1 MRSATHFRPRSH
13 RRQAARVSPSQR
25 NKPVWVVFLLGL
37 VAFFSVGCIS
47 KAGYDEA
54 LRERDTAERQ
64 KRALVSRVQQLQLST
79 SNLSIEV
86 KDLTGQLEDVQE
98 ERDGLQGKL
107 SRLGDEHAVVQ
118 ENLQV
123 TQAELDRRAEE
134 VKKLHGTYDALVSD
148 LESEVASGQ
157 IQIQQLRDGLQV
169 NVPDQILFAS
179 GSARLSPE
187 GSDVLRR
194 VAQQLVSLPNPV
206 QVVGHS
212 DDRKIRPSLTGQYPS
227 NWELAGARAAAVVQ
241 VFETVGIS
249 GERLIAISRA
259 EFAPIASNETKEE
272 RARNRRIE
280 ILLLPA
286 EPLAPLEVTPDPVTP
301 AP

>member
-13 RRQAARVSPSQR
+13 RRQATRVSRSQQ
-25 NKPVWVVFLLGL
+25 NKPVWIVFLLVL

-86 KDLTGQLEDVQE
+86 KDLTGQLEDVEE

-107 SRLGDEHAVVQ
+107 GRLGDEHAVVQ

-169 NVPDQILFAS
+169 TVPDQILFAS

-194 VAQQLVSLPNPV
+194 VAQQLASLPNPI

-212 DDRKIRPSLTGQYPS
+212 DNRKIRPSLTGQYPS
-227 NWELAGARAAAVVQ
+227 NWELAGARAAAVVR
-241 VFETVGIS
+241 VFETVGIT
-249 GERLIAISRA
+249 GDRLIAISRA
-259 EFAPIASNETKEE
+259 EFAPIASNESKEE

-286 EPLAPLEVTPDPVTP
+286 KSLASLEATPDPVTP

>member
-1 MRSATHFRPRSH
+1 MSLL
-13 RRQAARVSPSQR
+13 
-25 NKPVWVVFLLGL
+25 LLGL

-47 KAGYDEA
+47 QAGYDEA

-64 KRALVSRVQQLQLST
+64 KRALVSRVAQLELST
-79 SNLSIEV
+79 SNLDTEV
-86 KDLTGQLEDVQE
+86 KDLTGQLEDVEE

-134 VKKLHGTYDALVSD
+134 VEKLHGTYDALVSD

-169 NVPDQILFAS
+169 NVPDRILFAS
-179 GSARLSPE
+179 GSALLSPE

-194 VAQQLVSLPNPV
+194 VAQQLVSLPNPI
-206 QVVGHS
+206 QIVGHS
-212 DDRKIRPSLTGQYPS
+212 DDRKIRPSLTGKYPS
-227 NWELAGARAAAVVQ
+227 NWELAGARAAAVVR
-241 VFETVGIS
+241 VFETVGIT
-249 GERLIAISRA
+249 GERLIAVSRA

-286 EPLAPLEVTPDPVTP
+286 KPLAPSEASLDPVTP

>member
-1 MRSATHFRPRSH
+1 MLI
-13 RRQAARVSPSQR
+13 
-25 NKPVWVVFLLGL
+25 W

-54 LRERDTAERQ
+54 LRERDAAERQ

-79 SNLSIEV
+79 SNLNSEV
-86 KDLTGQLEDVQE
+86 KDLTGQLEDVEE

-179 GSARLSPE
+179 GSAQLSPE

-227 NWELAGARAAAVVQ
+227 NWELAGARAAAVVR
-241 VFETVGIS
+241 VFETVGIT

-286 EPLAPLEVTPDPVTP
+286 KSLAPLEATPDPVTP

>member
-13 RRQAARVSPSQR
+13 RRQATRVVPVSQR

-37 VAFFSVGCIS
+37 GDAFFSVGCIS

-79 SNLSIEV
+79 SNLNIEV
-86 KDLTGQLEDVQE
+86 KDLTGQLEDVEE

-107 SRLGDEHAVVQ
+107 GRLGDEHAVVQ

-194 VAQQLVSLPNPV
+194 VAQQLVSLPKP
-206 QVVGHS
+206 G
-212 DDRKIRPSLTGQYPS
+212 TGC
-227 NWELAGARAAAVVQ
+227 GAQR
-241 VFETVGIS
+241 
-249 GERLIAISRA
+249 
-259 EFAPIASNETKEE
+259 
-272 RARNRRIE
+272 
-280 ILLLPA
+280 
-286 EPLAPLEVTPDPVTP
+286 
-301 AP
+301 